1 LAALYGAEAELKI
14 ESDAE
19 GTVAIIRLPFV

>member
-1 LAALYGAEAELKI
+1 LYGAEAELKI